1 MKFMNTVVLTFIV
14 CVSNL
19 IAQENFRF
27 EGTQVGRTAYE
38 EDLGSIL
45 KDYKLFRINGDKL
58 DRFLTNDYS
67 MKRADYREKLFTL
80 ALEGLDDRLLNIHS
94 YDLLAEDYRIIEG
107 ESMVRSPQ
115 KFCRTYRGVSG
126 EYRVAWTV
134 TEQGFVAYL
143 KGKKES
149 YYIEPLVKYD
159 DRAPKDVYVYYRGN
173 DVVDQGHACGVH
185 TTHHGTH
192 RMKKRLNI
200 QRSMANTPSGCIN
213 IRLSVAAL
221 LDMHNEHG
229 TNLNSYIQSIIN
241 NVNTDYDTDFVNKVE
256 FEIVETVV
264 ATDAGHSLESVA
276 PVDTASVILNNF
288 ANWAPTGFSAT
299 HDLGTLF
306 TKRNILADDGHPGV
320 VGLAYLNVLCNNATA
335 KYSLIEDFSPSASS
349 MRQVV
354 THEIGHNFGCGHDAS
369 GSPYIM
375 APAVN
380 GSTTW
385 SGQTT
390 SIINNKL
397 NSSACNSGS
406 GELQGS
412 PTAEFFLADESCF
425 DEVYLRAND
434 SRGNTTWSWSIQ
446 DGSPASST
454 SQNVNSTL
462 SGTGVKTISLTA
474 DNGYNCGSGTTSITT
489 TKQITILPSS
499 IVSATCNTVY
509 DTNTGQGGIYGC
521 SPTNVT
527 FNTINRTSPNVDQD
541 QLIYDDVSCTTG
553 TTVEAETT
561 HMISITKNT
570 GYGNNNVA
578 VKVWIDYNN
587 NGSFTDA
594 GEEVVSFAA
603 NTTPTQS
610 ADVVIP
616 ANPVLNTPLRMRVIC
631 DAGGVSGPCIKPSFG
646 QVEDYA
652 VTITPKVCPPQDLA
666 TTTSSTTT
674 ACDHSNGWTYY
685 ENKIGQS
692 VFAINWGT
700 GNDAAKAAATVTV
713 TKDNNVYGETAGNE
727 ATYTM
732 SRYWNV
738 DIGSASVVNPVSVR
752 FYYDAAEKTA
762 VDNAANAF
770 ANGNPNATYETGTWF
785 KTNSGAFV
793 PATNVT
799 PSTIEGVTGY
809 SVTTGTENGVTYA
822 QYNNLNSFSGGT
834 YGAGAG
840 NSESVLPVV
849 LKSFDVRTE
858 ESCNTIVWETA
869 SEVNTEYIELL
880 GSVDGERW
888 SIVTTKSARGGEH
901 KGARYA
907 AKDCDVSLL
916 KYYRLNTVDYDG
928 FEELSHIVVAKRE
941 DTKER
946 SLYIEPNPTYSAI
959 SVSFNTTQEEQI
971 HIGVYDL
978 FGRQVRRTSMESE
991 VGINTKEL
999 SLEGLATGTYI
1010 VSVKG
1015 NNYLKTKKVIKL

>member
-38 EDLGSIL
+38 EDLGSIF

-107 ESMVRSPQ
+107 ERMVRSPQ

-200 QRSMANTPSGCIN
+200 QKSMANTPSGCIN

-335 KYSLIEDFSPSASS
+335 KYSLIEDFSTNASF

-385 SGQTT
+385 SAETT
-390 SIINNKL
+390 GVVNNKL
-397 NSSACNSGS
+397 NSSACNSGT

-412 PTAEFFLADESCF
+412 ATADFNLPETLCVGYISLTGFE
-425 DEVYLRAND
+425 
-434 SRGNTTWSWSIQ
+434 SRGTTTYSWNLQ
-446 DGSPASST
+446 DGDPATST
-454 SQNVNSTL
+454 SQSVNSFL
-462 SGTGVKTISLTA
+462 SGTGLKTITLTA
-474 DNGYNCGSGTTSITT
+474 DNGYNCGNASSSVTIS
-489 TKQITILPSS
+489 KQININPGAVAASS
-499 IVSATCNTVY
+499 CNTDY
-509 DTNTGQGGIYGC
+509 KSNMGQGGWYNC

-527 FNTINRTSPNVDQD
+527 FNTINRNSPAVNQD
-541 QLIYDDVSCTTG
+541 QLVLDDQSCLVS
-553 TTVEAETT
+553 TTVELGDVVALSVTKGTT
-561 HMISITKNT
+561 NS
-570 GYGNNNVA
+570 VA
-578 VKVWIDYNN
+578 TRVWIDYNN
-587 NGSFTDA
+587 DGILTSTEIVMDI
-594 GEEVVSFAA
+594 
-603 NTTPTQS
+603 S
-610 ADVVIP
+610 ADQVSVHTSSVTIP
-616 ANPVLNTPLRMRVIC
+616 SEGVVLNTPLRMRVLTDVQERTAC
-631 DAGGVSGPCIKPSFG
+631 EKPLLG

-652 VTITPKVCPPQDLA
+652 VIVEPKTCTPVALS
-666 TTTSSTTT
+666 TSTNGTTSST
-674 ACDHSNGWTYY
+674 CDATNGWTYY
-685 ENKIGQS
+685 QNAANDYF
-692 VFAINWGT
+692 FAINWGT

-713 TKDNNVYGETAGNE
+713 TKDNNVYGETSSNE

-738 DIGSASVVNPVSVR
+738 DIGSASIVNPVSAR

-785 KTNSGAFV
+785 KTNTGAFV

-809 SVTTGTENGVTYA
+809 TVTTGTENGVAYA

-978 FGRQVRRTSMESE
+978 FGRQVRRTSMKSE
-991 VGINTKEL
+991 IGINTKEL